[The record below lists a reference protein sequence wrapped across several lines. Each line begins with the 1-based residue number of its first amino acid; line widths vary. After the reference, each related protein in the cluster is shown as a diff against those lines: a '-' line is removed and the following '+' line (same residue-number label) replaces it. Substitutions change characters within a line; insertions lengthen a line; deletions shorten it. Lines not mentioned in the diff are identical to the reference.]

1 MTLKKRSGF
10 LTSDLTPE
18 KRYFVKKMNVER
30 FFDDE
35 AEVSS
40 GDSDDDVYQYRYGND
55 MNPTSLYDSDYE
67 EEDTRGYGAQHL
79 HDNSQY

>member
-1 MTLKKRSGF
+1 VTLKKRSGF

-18 KRYFVKKMNVER
+18 KRYFVKKMNVEQ

-40 GDSDDDVYQYRYGND
+40 GDSDD
-55 MNPTSLYDSDYE
+55 
-67 EEDTRGYGAQHL
+67 
-79 HDNSQY
+79 